1 MGRICC
7 QPGGGRVA
15 DHEGRPGSQNP
26 DSNGTSKSADATTIA
41 ALLKKT
47 YSRIGPLVAVLAG
60 VDVFT
65 SIYAKTRSERIFFA
79 VAAVGGLLLAGTGT
93 TVLYFYGAKLS
104 KIRIRASI
112 GTLAAAIMIVM
123 AASTGVGYL
132 VWHGQSSAAVI
143 LAVRGYIT
151 SPRDGTDNIPRLSYL
166 HASGTVSNVHEGH
179 RLWLFLY
186 VASVNKYYASDPGS
200 VTLAGTQWAGTIY
213 VGGSGQPGEN
223 FTLWLVDFGPKSLR
237 ALHSDTVEQESGFSG
252 LRLGSDTTI
261 LDSRNFTVI

>member
-1 MGRICC
+1 M
-7 QPGGGRVA
+7 GGGRVE
-15 DHEGRPGSQNP
+15 DHKGRPGSQNP

-47 YSRIGPLVAVLAG
+47 YSGIGLLVAVLAG

-65 SIYAKTRSERIFFA
+65 SIYAKTRPEKIFFA
-79 VAAVGGLLLAGTGT
+79 LAAVGGLLLAGTGT
-93 TVLYFYGAKLS
+93 TALYFYRIKLS

-112 GTLAAAIMIVM
+112 GTLAAALIIVM

-132 VWHGQSSAAVI
+132 VWHGQSSATVM
-143 LAVRGYIT
+143 LAVRGYIAL
-151 SPRDGTDNIPRLSYL
+151 PRNGADNIPPLSYL
-166 HASGTVSNVHEGH
+166 HASGTVSNVHKGY

-200 VTLAGTQWAGTIY
+200 VTLAGRQWTGTIY
-213 VGGSGQPGEN
+213 VGGSGQPGEH

-237 ALHSDTVEQESGFSG
+237 TMYSDKVEQESGFSG